1 MSGIYIV
8 IHSQYARCIL
18 HGSCRRGLAGFH
30 AGARERHD
38 RHALGLEHGVLL
50 ELAVAGARRDPDAFA
65 EEYSVSVKF
74 PDVKDLSRESA
85 PESQVQLG
93 LIAKFTQT
101 VNKLFY
107 DHIEDKYPDIRK

>member
-1 MSGIYIV
+1 MASANIGII
-8 IHSQYARCIL
+8 
-18 HGSCRRGLAGFH
+18 
-30 AGARERHD
+30 ERD
-38 RHALGLEHGVLL
+38 SL
-50 ELAVAGARRDPDAFA
+50 DPDAFA

-85 PESQVQLG
+85 AEEQVQLG

-107 DHIEDKYPDIRK
+107 DHIEDKYPNKRLRG